1 MEHYLF
7 FLLITHYPLP
17 ITCFNA
23 MRLANKTAVVTG
35 AGRGIGR
42 AVAMRLAE
50 EGARVVVSDI
60 EASFAESVAQRIT
73 DTGGAAVPMAVDIT
87 DADPVEEMFEEV
99 ADRFGEIHILV
110 NNAGTRKDVL
120 LHNLT
125 QDQWDQALAVQTKGS
140 FNCTRAVQTYMV
152 RQNYGKIVNLSAPV
166 PAGPDKIGQ
175 TGYATASAAIWGFT
189 RALALELGRYNINVN
204 CVAPDFVD
212 TLMTR
217 ELAKRKGL
225 YLSDVEKFTIAQV
238 PLRRMGTPDDVANV
252 VLFLVS
258 DEASFVSGQVIE
270 VKGGP

>member
-1 MEHYLF
+1 
-7 FLLITHYPLP
+7 
-17 ITCFNA
+17 
-23 MRLANKTAVVTG
+23 MRLENRVAVVTG

-50 EGARVVVSDI
+50 EGAAVVVSDI
-60 EASFAESVAQRIT
+60 EGSFADSVARRIT
-73 DTGGAAVPMAVDIT
+73 EAGGNAVPMAVDVT
-87 DADPVEEMFEEV
+87 NGDRVEAMFEVTAEEL
-99 ADRFGEIHILV
+99 GEIHILV
-110 NNAGTRKDVL
+110 NNAGSRKDIP

-125 QDQWDQALAVQTKGS
+125 EDQWDQALAVQTKGC
-140 FNCTRAVQTYMV
+140 FNCTRAVRNYMV

-166 PAGPDKIGQ
+166 PASMGENGQ
-175 TGYATASAAIWGFT
+175 MGYAAASAAMWGIT
-189 RALALELGRYNINVN
+189 RALAQELGRHNINVN

-238 PLRRMGTPDDVANV
+238 ALRRMGTPDDVANV

-258 DEASFVSGQVIE
+258 DEASFVSGQVIY